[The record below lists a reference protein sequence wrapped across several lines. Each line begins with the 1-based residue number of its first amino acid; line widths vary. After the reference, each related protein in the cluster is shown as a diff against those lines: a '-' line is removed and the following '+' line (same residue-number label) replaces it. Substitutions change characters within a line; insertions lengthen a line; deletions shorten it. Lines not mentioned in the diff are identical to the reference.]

1 MMYTA
6 SIDNFK
12 EVYINHYCLGYTL
25 SNFQEQFNF
34 QLSAPATVR
43 IILVT

>member
-1 MMYTA
+1 MYTA

-12 EVYINHYCLGYTL
+12 ELPTTTVYSLAYTL
-25 SNFQEQFNF
+25 SNFQKQFTF
-34 QLSAPATVR
+34 QLSDPATVR